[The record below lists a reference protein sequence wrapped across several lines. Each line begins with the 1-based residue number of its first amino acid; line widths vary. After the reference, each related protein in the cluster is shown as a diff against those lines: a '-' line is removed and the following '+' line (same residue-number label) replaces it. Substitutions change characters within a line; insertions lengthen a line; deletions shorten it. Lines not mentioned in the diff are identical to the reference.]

1 MVAGVWTIY
10 RKELV
15 DTLRDRKTLVFMLL
29 IPAACIPLM
38 FAAINALVQRAQRQT
53 AVEMVRIAADADSQR
68 RYVQLVH
75 QWFLGTQL
83 QKTFRL
89 AASPLFGALL
99 KPDQPGAATV
109 PGEIFADPAAFQRWT
124 RELARAARQGIDDP
138 ADKSATAAQIDLPD
152 AVRTELVEFYRVA
165 LKGLGLVEFVDPAT
179 LAPPPPGFVAT
190 PPRADRPIVPGG
202 ERFEA
207 ALRAKELHG
216 YLVIPAEAEQI
227 VDVASQTVLITLIH
241 DSTMRLSKEAGERVA
256 HVIEQAGRSVVKLR
270 LAARQLDPAFVQPLD
285 MQSQNDLA
293 TESQIAMSIIGGI
306 LPYFVIAFA
315 FLGGMYPAIDLGAGE
330 KERNTL
336 ETLILAPV
344 SRLEIALGKFFVI
357 LTTALIAAFAGLL
370 SIAASV
376 RYLDAPELLKDIQ
389 LELSPVTALLVALLA
404 IPPAAAFAGLFLAIS
419 IYARSFKE
427 AQNYIAPLQ
436 FVLILPAMAPMLPG
450 MEINTTLAMIPL
462 VNVSILSKELLR
474 GAVHWGHYVTTF
486 LSCFVFAGA
495 CIVYAVRQFSREH
508 VLFRS

>member
-1 MVAGVWTIY
+1 MLAGVWTIY

-29 IPAACIPLM
+29 IPAAAIPLM
-38 FAAINALVQRAQRQT
+38 FAGINALVQRAQRQT
-53 AVEMVRIAADADSQR
+53 AVEVVRIASDADSQR

-99 KPDQPGAATV
+99 KPEQTAGATV
-109 PGEIFADPAAFQRWT
+109 PGEIFDDPAAFQRWT
-124 RELARAARQGIDDP
+124 QGLARAAREGIDDP
-138 ADKSATAAQIDLPD
+138 ADKSAAAAQIELPD
-152 AVRTELVEFYRVA
+152 ALRTELVEFYRVA
-165 LKGLGLVEFVDPAT
+165 LKGLGLVEFIDPAV
-179 LAPPPPGFVAT
+179 LAPPPPGFVA
-190 PPRADRPIVPGG
+190 AAGRPGRPAVPGF

-216 YLVIPAEAEQI
+216 YLVIPPEAERI
-227 VDVASQTVLITLIH
+227 VDAVSPTVLITLIH
-241 DSTMRLSKEAGERVA
+241 DSTLRLSKEAGERVA
-256 HVIEQAGRSVVKLR
+256 YVVEQAGQRVVELR
-270 LAARQLDPAFVQPLD
+270 LAARQLDASFVLPLD
-285 MQSQNDLA
+285 MQGQSDLA
-293 TESQIAMSIIGGI
+293 TESQIAMAIIGGI

-336 ETLILAPV
+336 ETLILAPA
-344 SRLEIALGKFFVI
+344 SRLEIAFGKFLVI

-370 SIAASV
+370 SIVASV
-376 RYLDAPELLKDIQ
+376 RYLDAPELLKEIQ

-450 MEINTTLAMIPL
+450 MEINATLAMIPL

-474 GAVHWGHYVTTF
+474 GAVHWGYYVTTF

-495 CIVYAVRQFSREH
+495 CVAYAVRQFSREQ